1 MTIPVQEKE
10 TLTAGEVLEAAHP
23 PLAGKHAALR
33 MIDRNSPLIKD
44 LVVELL
50 KIEHELTTKDFKFGV
65 LYCKKGQKT
74 EAEMFG
80 NGWGDSSCTSF
91 ERERRMLTPLCIL
104 LEHGSDQFNQFLTL
118 LGDKIALQGWDGFK
132 GGLSVNGDTTGSHSV
147 FGKYNGYSVMFHV
160 STLMPYT
167 TSETQQVAFFLLRV
181 PFLSFSSL
189 FFSSFLSASWR
200 ENATLEMTLSPSSS
214 KMNRA

>member
-1 MTIPVQEKE
+1 VQEKE

-33 MIDRNSPLIKD
+33 MIDRNSPVIKD

-80 NGWGDSSCTSF
+80 NGWWLHHLVLEDNSANF
-91 ERERRMLTPLCIL
+91 FFALV
-104 LEHGSDQFNQFLTL
+104 EHGSDQFNQFLAL
-118 LGDKIALQGWDGFK
+118 LGDKITLQGWDGFR

-167 TSETQQVAFFLLRV
+167 TSETQQVCNSPFFFFVFFLCV
-181 PFLSFSSL
+181 CVCYPP
-189 FFSSFLSASWR
+189 
-200 ENATLEMTLSPSSS
+200 PSV
-214 KMNRA
+214 